1 LVVIAVRQRSNTRSN
16 TVFAA
21 VSNPTRR
28 EILEILR
35 KGDRPAGELV
45 AAFPTLPQP
54 AVSRHLRVLR
64 EAGLVAVSPRAQQRV
79 YSLQPDKL
87 REVDAWVSSYRE
99 FWSERLE
106 SLRTHLHE
114 REGRLR

>member
-1 LVVIAVRQRSNTRSN
+1 MRQGNRARSNA
-16 TVFAA
+16 VFAA

-28 EILEILR
+28 KMLELLKGGELR
-35 KGDRPAGELV
+35 AGELV

-64 EAGLVAVSPRAQQRV
+64 EAGLVAVSPHAQSRV
-79 YSLQPDKL
+79 YALKPGAL

-99 FWSERLE
+99 FWPGRLE
-106 SLRTHLHE
+106 SLKAHLDKKGK
-114 REGRLR
+114 GRDE